1 MSGDVTLTEMTRR
14 LTILLA
20 IAFICAPLY
29 AVDPGK
35 AQGAMTID
43 GKNVDLGYAYAVDRQ
58 TNDITHRKDDRRIVL
73 TDKPVPDG
81 FKIADIDNGFPD
93 GVVGVVVCVTHSD
106 KVSHV
111 LLQHAGGMYDASYFE
126 DDPNYTFKPL
136 KGDRGTVAGNISSHK
151 IKTNTMTFSFNVD
164 FNAAMK

>member
-1 MSGDVTLTEMTRR
+1 MTRR

-20 IAFICAPLY
+20 IALFSAPAY

-43 GKNVDLGYAYAVDRQ
+43 GNRVDLNYACAVDHQ
-58 TNDITHRKDDRRIVL
+58 KNEVTHRKDDRRVVL

-81 FKIADIDNGFPD
+81 FKLDDIDNGFPD
-93 GVVGVVVCVTHSD
+93 GVLGLVVCVSHAD

-111 LLQHAGGMYDASYFE
+111 LLQHAKGMYDASYFD

-136 KGDRGTVAGNISSHK
+136 KGERGTVAGNIASRK
-151 IKTNTMTFSFNVD
+151 IKTNTMTFSFDVD
-164 FNAAMK
+164 FNAPVK